1 MLPQEIHIFKEKL
14 KEQARLADDQITL
27 VGFYDVMYGFVEI
40 IENDPIFSL
49 FIKMKIKEEVEFH
62 DNLIRKAKN
71 KEIDK
76 QTWHELSQMYTRDKF
91 YFGYYIEF
99 KNVHDDF
106 KLIKSKILETENKE
120 EEFKLYSDPKYYKK
134 LSDEEIEMYISSFDK
149 CIQRIVELI
158 NQDSQLLEI
167 IEQKIKV
174 DENDDEN
181 DIDIQ
186 VLYNQS
192 SGQSTIKYKDDVINF
207 DGRRALILDFFYQ
220 NQVGEKTFHDF
231 NAWLNNTGNGDSN
244 TDYRIFRQDIRDINK
259 RVVNE
264 SKYIAGI
271 IELSKNN
278 QKIQTKA
285 LSFRYKIQLKN

>member
-14 KEQARLADDQITL
+14 NEQARLADDQITL
-27 VGFYDVMYGFVEI
+27 IGFYNVMFGFVEI

-49 FIKMKIKEEVEFH
+49 FIKMKIKEEVEFY
-62 DNLIRKAKN
+62 DSLIRKAKN

-76 QTWHELSQMYTRDKF
+76 QTWYELSQTYTRDKF

-106 KLIKSKILETENKE
+106 KLVKSKILETESNKDDE
-120 EEFKLYSDPKYYKK
+120 IFKFYSDPKYYKQ
-134 LSDEEIEMYISSFDK
+134 LSDEEIKMYISSFDK
-149 CIQRIVELI
+149 CILKIIELI
-158 NQDSQLLEI
+158 NGDSQLLEI
-167 IEQKIKV
+167 IEQKIKI
-174 DENDDEN
+174 DEN
-181 DIDIQ
+181 DIDIK

-220 NQVGEKTFHDF
+220 NQVGEQTFHDF
-231 NAWLNNTGNGDSN
+231 NAWLNNTGNGNSK

-259 RVVNE
+259 RVMND

-285 LSFRYKIQLKN
+285 LSFRYKIQIKK